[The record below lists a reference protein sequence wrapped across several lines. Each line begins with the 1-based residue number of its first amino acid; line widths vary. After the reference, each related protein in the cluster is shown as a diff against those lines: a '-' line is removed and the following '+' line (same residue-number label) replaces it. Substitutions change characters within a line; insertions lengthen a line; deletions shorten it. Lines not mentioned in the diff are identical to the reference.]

1 MGWIFSPGA
10 LWEGLVMNRKEWVLV
25 ALVLVLGG
33 LYVVVFSGWFG
44 PKVIRVEHTVRSLRE
59 AYGSGGRRVD
69 PAGQQTLGNVSFSL
83 HKNYKLTSVKVV
95 AAAEART
102 NKYPHALW
110 ELTAKDGSQPVDA
123 LAYGLLVPGMMPKSS
138 VVEPEPLAP
147 GVEYRLLVEAGN
159 WRGVREFTLPLSARV
174 AR

>member
-1 MGWIFSPGA
+1 
-10 LWEGLVMNRKEWVLV
+10 MNRKERMLV

-59 AYGSGGRRVD
+59 AYGPGGRRVD
-69 PAGQQTLGNVSFSL
+69 PTGQQALGNVSFSL

-102 NKYPHALW
+102 NKYPHAFW

-123 LAYGLLVPGMMPKSS
+123 LAYGLPVPGMSPKSS
-138 VVEPEPLAP
+138 AVEPEPLEP
-147 GVEYRLLVEAGN
+147 GVQYCLLVEAGN
-159 WRGVREFTLPLSARV
+159 WKGVREFTLPSSSRATR
-174 AR
+174 